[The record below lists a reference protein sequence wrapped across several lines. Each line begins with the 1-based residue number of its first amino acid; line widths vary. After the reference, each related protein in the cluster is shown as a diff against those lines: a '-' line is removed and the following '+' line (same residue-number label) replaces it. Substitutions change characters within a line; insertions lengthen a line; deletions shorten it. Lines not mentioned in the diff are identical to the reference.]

1 MRGTALL
8 LGISLLLLVPLAAAE
23 ERRAVVVAAPDVDLN
38 NLRENILPVVGR
50 YFEEA
55 SYGRVRFTFTVL
67 GEQVG
72 LGANPEHI
80 PFREIVESL
89 APFIDYRSYN
99 HLVYLQTGGWENIR
113 GHATRGANYYPVDGG
128 VCLGVVSCYPS
139 PSIIAHELTH
149 NLGLGD
155 LYEAPHEVGPWDIMG
170 KQVWVSREELSFP
183 HPLAYS
189 KLRLGWLSE
198 ENIAEVWRTGIVAE
212 NFRLPPLE
220 FPGEGV
226 RAIRIHLSNGTHY
239 YVEYRRAAGVS
250 VLTDN
255 GVLIY
260 SVDQSGTVRV
270 ADLTPGTSL
279 NDAVFRENQSLKLQ
293 EEWPWEEPHFLRVE
307 VLEEGENGA
316 LVRVCWM
323 PYSPTVRVDAG
334 LPSVRVRI
342 DNEEVVTD
350 SGGLASA
357 RVWPGRV
364 RVKIPEKVELE
375 NGVGWFNPRWEDGE
389 ASAERSVDVFND
401 ILLRVRY
408 EKWGLVE
415 VRVRDGLGLP
425 LDGVE
430 VLGEKTDMRGEVR
443 KWVPA
448 GRNTLSI
455 DYLGQHVEENFWP
468 PSRLEVEVPYGPQ
481 SLSLCLSTVLLT
493 FLLDGWLLR
502 RWLG

>member
-23 ERRAVVVAAPDVDLN
+23 EHRAVVAAAPDVDLN
-38 NLRENILPVVGR
+38 NLRENILPVVER

-89 APFIDYRSYN
+89 DPFIDYRSYN
-99 HLVYLQTGGWENIR
+99 HLVYLQTGGWENIN

-139 PSIIAHELTH
+139 PSTIAHELIH

-155 LYEAPHEVGPWDIMG
+155 LYKAPHEVGPWDIMG
-170 KQVWVSREELSFP
+170 RETWVSGNLSLP

-198 ENIAEVWRTGIVAE
+198 ENIAEVWRTATVAE

-226 RAIRIHLSNGTHY
+226 RAVRIHLSNGTHY

-270 ADLTPGTSL
+270 ADPTPETSL
-279 NDAVFRENQSLKLQ
+279 NDAVFRENQSLRLQ
-293 EEWPWEEPHFLRVE
+293 DEWPWEEPHFLRVE

-316 LVRVCWM
+316 LVRVCWQAHF
-323 PYSPTVRVDAG
+323 PRVYVQT
-334 LPSVRVRI
+334 LPGVRVRI
-342 DNEEVVTD
+342 DNEELVTD
-350 SGGLASA
+350 EKGWASSL
-357 RVWPGRV
+357 VWPGRV
-364 RVKIPEKVELE
+364 RVKIPERVEPE
-375 NGVGWFNPRWEDGE
+375 RGVAWLNPRWDDGT
-389 ASAERSVDVFND
+389 ASAERGVDVFND

-430 VLGEKTDMRGEVR
+430 VLGRKTDRNGVVGVLM
-443 KWVPA
+443 PA
-448 GRNTLSI
+448 TERRTLSI

-481 SLSLCLSTVLLT
+481 SLSACLSAVLLT